1 MEDLHAA
8 LKRYWGYDSFRP
20 MQERIILSLLGGAD
34 VAVVMP
40 TGGGKSLCYQLP
52 ALAMG
57 QTVVVISPL
66 IALMQ
71 DQVAQLAD
79 MGIPAALVNSS
90 QGPDEQRK
98 VMRAAAQ
105 GAFRLLYISPE
116 RLARQDTV
124 AWLQQIPLAFFAI
137 DEAHC
142 ISEWGHEFRP
152 EYRQLSSLRANF
164 PDKPIAAFTA
174 SATQR
179 VRHDIL
185 QQLRLNQ
192 PHKYIASFHRANLRY
207 VMHQCDK
214 ETHPKLLL
222 AAMRAY
228 EGESVIVYAPTIAAV
243 EQTVDFLADRKIA
256 AVPYHGQMENG
267 SRRQPGTVDERRS
280 PGDGGNHRVRVGDQQ
295 AGGAGGDPHVAA
307 EIDRAVLPGGG
318 PGRARRAA
326 GGLRGAVAEQGR
338 GFAGLL
344 HRAIARCGGEAA
356 ELGAVPHGAA
366 VCGELA
372 MPAPANLHAL
382 RADAEVGALRDV
394 RCLQHV
400 FSGFVAVEAL
410 AVTRKRKP
418 KAVET
423 ASPGDGQSA
432 DLPDGLLE
440 LFKEWRR
447 NTSNQAAVPAYVV
460 LSDAALGDLCRK
472 APANVSQLLG
482 VTGIGERKAE
492 LYGSGIFAVFK
503 QYPQPEAL
511 AAKHLPDVEVS
522 PAEETLQLIGEGKTF
537 EEIARI
543 RGRQLA
549 TVVNMVA
556 DLIEKGRLEYRT
568 EWVEARNY
576 ERIEEAVKRLGAQWL
591 KPLREALPEEITW
604 DQIRLVVALVR
615 SKEPTVRADL
625 DEHFLVLGGGVHAA
639 FVLTAHQGG
648 NRGGDAGG
656 NAVDFADGAQDG
668 AFHGAGDVFDLI
680 DGGLHG
686 VIDLLQTGTGAVAR
700 VVEKVAHAFDL
711 LAPGTDDGDGFVRDV
726 RDPGA
731 DILHDL
737 VGSGGH
743 LVDALDEHAGP
754 FDDDDGLVDN
764 GEESVDGGTE
774 FCGRGI
780 DGIEGRSDFL
790 DHRTDLIEHWFHL
803 GQHGFGVFHEPG
815 GLALHLPGEAKQSE
829 YDAGLHHEGQTGDQ
843 HRCRHHDPK
852 GFFRHTR

>member
-1 MEDLHAA
+1 
-8 LKRYWGYDSFRP
+8 

-52 ALAMG
+52 ALATG

-267 SRRQPGTVDERRS
+267 NRRRNQERWMNDEVRVMVGTIAFGLGINKPAVRAVIHTSLPKSIEQYYQEAGRAGRDGLPADCVALWRSKDVGLLVFFIEQLRDAEEKRRS
-280 PGDGGNHRVRVGDQQ
+280 WERYHTVRQFVESSQCRHLQICTHFGQT
-295 AGGAGGDPHVAA
+295 PKW
-307 EIDRAVLPGGG
+307 
-318 PGRARRAA
+318 
-326 GGLRGAVAEQGR
+326 
-338 GFAGLL
+338 
-344 HRAIARCGGEAA
+344 ARCEMCD
-356 ELGAVPHGAA
+356 
-366 VCGELA
+366 VCGNVPDWLST
-372 MPAPANLHAL
+372 P
-382 RADAEVGALRDV
+382 
-394 RCLQHV
+394 
-400 FSGFVAVEAL
+400 VEAL

-423 ASPGDGQSA
+423 ASPGDEFA

-492 LYGSGIFAVFK
+492 LYGSGIFAVF
-503 QYPQPEAL
+503 EAYRNGAR
-511 AAKHLPDVEVS
+511 AAERAVSEMS

-576 ERIEEAVKRLGAQWL
+576 ERIEEAVKRLGSQWL

-604 DQIRLVVALVR
+604 DQIRLVVALAR
-615 SKEPTVRADL
+615 SKER
-625 DEHFLVLGGGVHAA
+625 
-639 FVLTAHQGG
+639 
-648 NRGGDAGG
+648 R
-656 NAVDFADGAQDG
+656 
-668 AFHGAGDVFDLI
+668 
-680 DGGLHG
+680 
-686 VIDLLQTGTGAVAR
+686 
-700 VVEKVAHAFDL
+700 
-711 LAPGTDDGDGFVRDV
+711 
-726 RDPGA
+726 
-731 DILHDL
+731 
-737 VGSGGH
+737 
-743 LVDALDEHAGP
+743 
-754 FDDDDGLVDN
+754 
-764 GEESVDGGTE
+764 
-774 FCGRGI
+774 
-780 DGIEGRSDFL
+780 
-790 DHRTDLIEHWFHL
+790 
-803 GQHGFGVFHEPG
+803 
-815 GLALHLPGEAKQSE
+815 
-829 YDAGLHHEGQTGDQ
+829 
-843 HRCRHHDPK
+843 
-852 GFFRHTR
+852 